1 MTLRGTTQKRRLRK
15 KRFAIPLILLIA
27 ATGWGLGFLLFV
39 RAVST
44 VPAPISAKTQAI
56 VVLTGGSLRLEAG
69 LELLSEGW
77 GKKLF
82 VSGVHRGVDVAEL
95 LRVSRQSPGRLD
107 CCIALGYAADNTR
120 GNARE
125 TASWMKREGYTS
137 MILVTAN
144 YHMPR
149 SLLEFRT
156 AMPRAAIAP
165 HPVSPSNVK
174 LTAWWNWPG
183 TVTLL
188 AGEYSKFLLAWARS
202 IWQSIKALSVGNSK

>member
-1 MTLRGTTQKRRLRK
+1 MAFRGTAQRRRLRK
-15 KRFAIPLILLIA
+15 KRYAIPFVVLLA
-27 ATGWGLGFLLFV
+27 AAAWGLGFLLFV
-39 RAVST
+39 HTVSIA
-44 VPAPISAKTQAI
+44 PAPISAKTQAI
-56 VVLTGGSLRLEAG
+56 IVLTGGSLRLEAG
-69 LELLSEGW
+69 LSLLSEGW

-125 TASWMKREGYTS
+125 TASWMKREGYSS

-165 HPVSPSNVK
+165 HSVSPSNVK
-174 LTAWWNWPG
+174 LKAWWNWPG
-183 TVTLL
+183 TAALL

-202 IWQSIKALSVGNSK
+202 VWHSIKAMGAGGPK

>member
-1 MTLRGTTQKRRLRK
+1 MAFRGTAQKRRLRK
-15 KRFAIPLILLIA
+15 KRFAIPLVVLLFA
-27 ATGWGLGFLLFV
+27 VVWGLGFLLFV
-39 RAVST
+39 HTVST

-69 LELLSEGW
+69 LTLLSEGW

-82 VSGVHRGVDVAEL
+82 VSGVHRGVDVTEL

-125 TASWMKREGYTS
+125 TASWMKREEYTS

-174 LTAWWNWPG
+174 LNAWWNWPG
-183 TVTLL
+183 TAVLL

-202 IWQSIKALSVGNSK
+202 VWQSVIDMGAGGPK

>member
-1 MTLRGTTQKRRLRK
+1 MILRGKAQRRRLRK
-15 KRFAIPLILLIA
+15 KRFAIPLIFLIA
-27 ATGWGLGFLLFV
+27 ATCWGLGFLLFV
-39 RAVST
+39 RTIST
-44 VPAPISAKTQAI
+44 VPAPVSAKTQAI
-56 VVLTGGSLRLEAG
+56 VVLTGGSLRLEVG
-69 LELLSEGW
+69 LTLLSEGW

-125 TASWMKREGYTS
+125 TASWMKRERYTS

-156 AMPRAAIAP
+156 AMPRAAIEP

-174 LTAWWNWPG
+174 LNAWWNWPG
-183 TVTLL
+183 TVVLL
-188 AGEYSKFLLAWARS
+188 TGEYSKFLLAWARS
-202 IWQSIKALSVGNSK
+202 VWQSVRDMGAGALK